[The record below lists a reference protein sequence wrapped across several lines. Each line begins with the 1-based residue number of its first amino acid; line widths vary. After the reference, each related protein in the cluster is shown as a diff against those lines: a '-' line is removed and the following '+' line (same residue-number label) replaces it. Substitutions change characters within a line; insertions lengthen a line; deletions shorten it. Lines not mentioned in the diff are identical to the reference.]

1 MLLSPAEN
9 RPNGFNPCRGVE
21 AQPAH
26 RARGNQTQAGAQRR
40 WRSLLLSLGLFGFAA
55 CAPQEDHAGH
65 DHTSPDHADHDRP
78 GQATAKGSTAEAAE
92 HVELT
97 PEQIKAAGIQRSPAG
112 PAQLSNRLTLTA
124 SVAADPQRRAHVS
137 APFAGRLVRVDVGL
151 HAPVEAG
158 AALCTLRSPALA
170 ERAADLTLARE
181 RLFATESALARE
193 QRLLKER
200 LELCDALHAQ
210 SAQRHE
216 AWCRLEADLAEQA
229 LATRRPLIEAERAR
243 DLAELEAAF
252 HDDELRAEHLMRTL
266 SLEREAHERR
276 LDCRQAERAL
286 AALLPEGWPEFSS
299 SLANQNID
307 GSLVADGDNPA
318 ESLELSSAWLNGELV
333 LRAPIAGR
341 LARQT
346 AFPGEQ
352 VEAGAELFEVLD
364 LSRVWVL
371 AAAFERDLS
380 QLRVGQVGRL
390 SLGAFPD
397 LRLESQLTHIGL
409 ELDPQSRSLP
419 LRFEVVN
426 PSTGPWPEP
435 LRPGLFAEVELAL
448 EQSTVAV
455 AVPVSALMES
465 GADSRVFVETS
476 PGFFALRRV
485 QVGRRNQEL
494 VEVQSGVTA
503 GEAVV
508 TAGTFALRSA
518 LKAEL
523 LGGGHSH

>member
-1 MLLSPAEN
+1 MLLSPAIN
-9 RPNGFNPCRGVE
+9 RQNGFRAWLGVQ

-26 RARGNQTQAGAQRR
+26 RARCNQTQAGAQHR
-40 WRSLLLSLGLFGFAA
+40 WRALLLSLGLLGIAA
-55 CAPQEDHAGH
+55 CAPQD
-65 DHTSPDHADHDRP
+65 DHADHDHAEHDQP
-78 GQATAKGSTAEAAE
+78 TVASAAGSTAEEAE

-97 PEQIKAAGIQRSPAG
+97 PEQITAAGVQRSPAG

-170 ERAADLTLARE
+170 ERAANLALARE

-200 LELCDALHAQ
+200 LELCDELHAQ

-216 AWCRLEADLAEQA
+216 AWCRVEADLAEQA

-243 DLAELEAAF
+243 DLAGLEAAF

-276 LDCRQAERAL
+276 LDCRQAEREL
-286 AALLPEGWPEFSS
+286 AALMPEGWPEYSAY
-299 SLANQNID
+299 LAAQAPEAPLSGD
-307 GSLVADGDNPA
+307 GSSMGEP
-318 ESLELSSAWLNGELV
+318 LELKPAWLNGEMI

-341 LARQT
+341 LARQ
-346 AFPGEQ
+346 AAVPGEQ

-371 AAAFERDLS
+371 ASAFERDLS
-380 QLRVGQVGRL
+380 QLRVGQIGQLRL
-390 SLGAFPD
+390 EAFPD

-419 LRFEVVN
+419 LRFEIDN

-435 LRPGLFAEVELAL
+435 LRPGLFAEVELSL
-448 EQSTVAV
+448 DQSSVAV

-485 QVGRRNQEL
+485 SLGRRNQEL
-494 VEVQSGVTA
+494 VEVQSGLTA
-503 GEAVV
+503 GENVV